1 MIELINL
8 ELNLRNN
15 LVENEGAIG
24 IEDNISNLD
33 KLTSLILDYGD
44 NNDIENWNTISWN
57 WN

>member
-44 NNDIENWNTISWN
+44 NNDIDNWNTISWN
-57 WN
+57 